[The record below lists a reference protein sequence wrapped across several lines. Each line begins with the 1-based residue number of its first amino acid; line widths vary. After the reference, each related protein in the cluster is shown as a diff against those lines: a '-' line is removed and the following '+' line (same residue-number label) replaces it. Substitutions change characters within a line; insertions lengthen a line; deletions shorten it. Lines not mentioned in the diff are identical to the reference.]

1 MSCVCLAIVYIM
13 SCLLLLQQHL
23 NTLKGYCHSI
33 TDIRAHS
40 VHVYFLC
47 HKKWPSKQISF
58 LGDNTIL
65 DGTLTQLD
73 EEKELLS

>member
-1 MSCVCLAIVYIM
+1 MTIFADLSRLVKDGTTSNILC
-13 SCLLLLQQHL
+13 CLL
-23 NTLKGYCHSI
+23 KGILSRYNGHP
-33 TDIRAHS
+33 RAFRS
-40 VHVYFLC
+40 RIFLC

>member
-1 MSCVCLAIVYIM
+1 MCSQIM
-13 SCLLLLQQHL
+13 FVA
-23 NTLKGYCHSI
+23 TILKGYCHGI

-40 VHVYFLC
+40 IHVYFLC